1 MVEMKA
7 NEERTLMRMEFSSI
21 RKMTIFS
28 FLCILARCT
37 AYSRTGYVSA
47 QGYTRTTLAPSDVI
61 IPLDWSLSFKA

>member
-1 MVEMKA
+1 MKDIVYSP
-7 NEERTLMRMEFSSI
+7 LMHTEFSSI

-37 AYSRTGYVSA
+37 AYSRTGYASA

-61 IPLDWSLSFKA
+61 IALDWSLSLKA